1 MRGSHAFGS
10 FPPMSSCHRNL
21 EPLGR
26 WYATIYKIGC
36 ADLAL
41 TLEYI
46 EPLYNTKGTRIF
58 YYSHDPMNVIL

>member
-1 MRGSHAFGS
+1 
-10 FPPMSSCHRNL
+10 MSSCHRNL